1 MEGEF
6 QEAVKIIFKFK
17 RLLKEIIDA
26 SMNEPSVYLVR
37 IYPIYK
43 EFVDLVDAMKPY
55 SIDEVNKFITEILAK
70 YSKQP
75 YFPVLGGLF
84 VTALINRLFQQQ
96 NEVHLNLEEFCNIV
110 VDNALEEAPDVVDMI
125 IEDVPGNNPANQEQ
139 MSEDLAE
146 TFNKNEV
153 GYSLDFLGYRLPARK
168 TLKIIGPGVG
178 DFCGAMME
186 KKAILIITGEHGKH
200 LGLNKDPDAIIIK

>member
-17 RLLKEIIDA
+17 RLLKEIIEA
-26 SMNEPSVYLVR
+26 SMNEPSVYLAR

-55 SIDEVNKFITEILAK
+55 TIEEVNQFISNILAK

-75 YFPVLGGLF
+75 FFPVLGGLF
-84 VTALINRLFQQQ
+84 VTALLNRLFQT
-96 NEVHLNLEEFCNIV
+96 EKEIHLNLEDFCNIV
-110 VDNALEEAPDVVDMI
+110 VDNALEEAPDVADMI
-125 IEDVPGNNPANQEQ
+125 IEDVPGGNPANQEQ

-153 GYSLDFLGYRLPARK
+153 GYSLDFLGYRLPERK
-168 TLKIIGPGVG
+168 TLKLIGPGVG
-178 DFCGAMME
+178 DFCGALMH
-186 KKAILIITGEHGKH
+186 KKSILIITGEHGKH
-200 LGLNKDPDAIIIK
+200 LGLNKDPEAIIIK